1 MNISKWYLICG
12 LLVFLIEF
20 EEFHSFVFKKGKFL
34 NCLGNFKGIFN
45 KALHTFWN
53 K

>member
-45 KALHTFWN
+45 KALHTF
-53 K
+53 